1 MSVTSIAITILAL
14 GLAWFI
20 YNGNQKQKQ
29 IAQINRHDAEA
40 FLASNAQKD
49 GVITTESGLQYEI
62 LEKGEGAAFPTLS
75 DSVRVHYHGTLL
87 SGVVFDSS
95 VDRGQA
101 ISFTPQQVIEGW
113 KEALQLMVV
122 GDKFKLYIHPDL
134 GYGNRSA
141 GKISAGSLL
150 IFEVELLSIQ

>member
-1 MSVTSIAITILAL
+1 MSVTSIAITIVAL

-20 YNGNQKQKQ
+20 YTGNQKQKQ
-29 IAQINRHDAEA
+29 NAQINRHDAEV

-62 LEKGEGAAFPTLS
+62 LEKGEGTTFPSMS

-87 SGVVFDSS
+87 SGAVFDSS